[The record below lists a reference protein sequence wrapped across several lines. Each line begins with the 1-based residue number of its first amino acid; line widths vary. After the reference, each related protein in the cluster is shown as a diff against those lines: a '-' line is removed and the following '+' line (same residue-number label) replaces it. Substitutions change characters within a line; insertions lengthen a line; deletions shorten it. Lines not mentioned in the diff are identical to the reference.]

1 MLFMFENFI
10 MFSIMNITLSKP
22 KHESCD
28 DYFDLLSRTNKCLH
42 RNERPRSSVYS
53 YKERYLQLIS

>member
-22 KHESCD
+22 KHESRD
-28 DYFDLLSRTNKCLH
+28 DYFDLLSRTN
-42 RNERPRSSVYS
+42 NVYTEMNVLGLL
-53 YKERYLQLIS
+53 YIHIRKDIYN